1 MKSTVFQQLTAYAEA
16 SVEGGLEYFQSQL
29 SSSLKASMSVFK
41 AGRLFSP
48 QQVHAVKPDAATVRE
63 LLTSIPFLNTT
74 TVIDGLKAE
83 LPTYLACAN
92 DVDSELCPL
101 EWWQRN
107 SGDLPHW
114 SAAAK
119 KMLLIRPSSASA
131 ERAFS
136 LLNSTFGDQQDN
148 SLLELGRRSKF
159 NHRSFVQK
167 TYRRFEPSNHTHFD
181 QNAL

>member
-1 MKSTVFQQLTAYAEA
+1 MC
-16 SVEGGLEYFQSQL
+16 GGLEYFQSQL

-41 AGRLFSP
+41 AGHLFSP
-48 QQVHAVKPDAATVRE
+48 QQVHAIKPDAATVQE

-83 LPTYLACAN
+83 LPTYLARAN

-114 SAAAK
+114 SAAT

-131 ERAFS
+131 ECAF
-136 LLNSTFGDQQDN
+136 LLFNSTFGDQQDN
-148 SLLELGRRSKF
+148 SLQDYSID
-159 NHRSFVQK
+159 V
-167 TYRRFEPSNHTHFD
+167 TIITSN
-181 QNAL
+181 